1 MTLLP
6 RYLLKEIFGPIVL
19 SSLFFIV
26 VLLIARIFDD
36 IDLLLKAGVSGY
48 VLLQVVGIFIG
59 TLLTLTIPMAV
70 LLGTIMGVG
79 RLTSDNEILAI
90 RIAGISLGRVFAPV
104 IFSVML
110 LTVVLI
116 GVNQYVVPAF
126 YRQLDRIFYEIQFE
140 IATNLEP
147 GVVYDE
153 LAPPGTDMTLTFERK
168 LPSDSGDKAL
178 IMEGVSMHFI
188 MDEEVVLEQENAEKK
203 AYIVFAE
210 RGSVIGFPEDQR
222 IQLVLENGRWI
233 SEEAPSSSRTTV
245 ISFAALETFLNAGN
259 DDLEAVLKT
268 RPQELAFSDLLN
280 TLQNPPSVEVFRD
293 DEDGRRI
300 AGVWRDYFRARNEM
314 IQRFTLPLS
323 CLAFVLLAIPLAME
337 VRPKAKSFSLV
348 LSAVLMSLYYAFF
361 AFAQSAGT
369 TGISLSACLFLFLLP
384 NILMGGI
391 GILYFWRSVSR

>member
-1 MTLLP
+1 M
-6 RYLLKEIFGPIVL
+6 L